1 MLTDDA
7 RRATSADLLDAGLV
21 ARTSAVATIR
31 EFTEP
36 APRGVGRVIDIRV
49 LGGIDVEVLPDRGLD
64 IGAAWFAGAPVS
76 WTSPVGRAAPLDIAR
91 GMDWLHR
98 FNGGLLTTCG
108 TDNVGPPTDRGGL
121 HGRHSSLPAS
131 DVRIS
136 RFRDAAATV
145 CQVTGTL
152 EDIEMFGRRVVVH
165 RTIETRTDDPL
176 VTIRDV
182 VENQGYAA
190 TAIPLLYHVNFG
202 APLLMP
208 GSRVHSGAE
217 QLVEREPVPW
227 LPDPLVLPEPFDA
240 PTEAVFEHLGLP
252 SEGGVSQVRVDSP
265 GSDMAAVVSWSSASL
280 PRLYQWVWPARRG
293 WALGIEPSNAAL
305 AGPDQAGPTGGA
317 PVVEVG
323 GSIVT
328 EVSVRLVDTTSTA

>member
-1 MLTDDA
+1 MTDTG
-7 RRATSADLLDAGLV
+7 RRATSAHLLDAGLV

-31 EFTEP
+31 ELVEP
-36 APRGVGRVIDIRV
+36 PPRGAGRVIDIRV
-49 LGGIDVEVLPDRGLD
+49 LGGIDIEVLPDRGLD

-76 WTSPVGRAAPLDIAR
+76 WTSPVARRAPLDVAS

-98 FNGGLLTTCG
+98 FNGGLVTTCG

-121 HGRHSSLPAS
+121 HGRHSSLPAT

-136 RFRDAAATV
+136 RYRDADATV
-145 CQVTGTL
+145 CQVTGTI
-152 EDIEMFGRRVVVH
+152 EDLEMFGRRVVVH

-182 VENQGYAA
+182 VENQGYEA

-202 APLLMP
+202 APLLLP
-208 GSRVHSGAE
+208 GSRVRSGAE
-217 QLVEREPVPW
+217 QLVAREPAPW
-227 LPDPLVLPEPFDA
+227 VPDPSMLPEPLEGPA
-240 PTEAVFEHLGLP
+240 EAVFEHLEPP
-252 SEGGVSQVRVDSP
+252 SDAGVSEARVDSP
-265 GSDMAAVVSWSSASL
+265 GSSLAAVVSWSSGSL
-280 PRLYQWVWPARRG
+280 PRLYQWVWPARGG

-305 AGPDQAGPTGGA
+305 SGPDQAGPTGGA

-328 EVSVRLVDTTSTA
+328 EVRVRLVDTTPAA